1 MASNE
6 FWMYDVTQ
14 LFRSFDLLPSPED
27 SLSTKLNTI
36 TRMALIACVVIAVYK
51 PMLAFS
57 TMIIVMVVTM
67 SVYSS
72 AIGEPTIEQ
81 FEQGYVDS
89 KDESN
94 SQQLYE
100 FMREYNSIK
109 HPDVNKVGFPTS
121 QKRFCNDAVLLEYDT
136 NHTSINQK
144 LVGGPNPKTRITPII
159 APPSHD
165 LDSWR
170 NNDFAVH
177 SQINKETNFDADMV
191 GYNYGILPT
200 KCKECMYIPCQC
212 KVLQG
217 NDKTENENII
227 EGFRDFKD
235 MSKDGSRDHGKRD
248 HGKRDHGS
256 RNRHHGNRRYQIIND
271 PTPDP
276 DQYMTPK
283 KEIVDDKHIIPCFES
298 PRRDNIITQTLQPGV
313 FQKSHIGEPI
323 NSNIGISYLQQWG
336 PTEVQQTDDMIKY
349 TMHDPKNTI
358 ITPQSV
364 KEPITQD
371 HTNVYDP
378 RFTGYGTSYRSYVDK
393 LTGRPKFFYDDVD
406 AITMPNYITRSNV
419 DVFPWANTY
428 GSDKMLTQSEGD
440 EYRQL
445 ANNAFTDSAIT
456 FRTELQERLMRKRN
470 AELWQLRVAPISTMA
485 RLGSSMKSCL

>member
-217 NDKTENENII
+217 NNKTENENII

-349 TMHDPKNTI
+349 TMHDPKNASRS
-358 ITPQSV
+358 SV
-364 KEPITQD
+364 
-371 HTNVYDP
+371 N
-378 RFTGYGTSYRSYVDK
+378 
-393 LTGRPKFFYDDVD
+393 
-406 AITMPNYITRSNV
+406 
-419 DVFPWANTY
+419 
-428 GSDKMLTQSEGD
+428 
-440 EYRQL
+440 
-445 ANNAFTDSAIT
+445 
-456 FRTELQERLMRKRN
+456 
-470 AELWQLRVAPISTMA
+470 
-485 RLGSSMKSCL
+485 